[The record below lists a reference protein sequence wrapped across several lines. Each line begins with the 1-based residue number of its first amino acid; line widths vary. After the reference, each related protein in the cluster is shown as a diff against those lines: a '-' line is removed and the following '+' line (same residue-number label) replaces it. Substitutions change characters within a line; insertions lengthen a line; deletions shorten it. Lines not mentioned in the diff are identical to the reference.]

1 MLKKIID
8 TFLNKY
14 YQDTAKEIH
23 FSDLYQSAKGA
34 IINYKRS
41 NSKLWVSS
49 LCYFSILGLVPILAI
64 LLSVARWLNIDDYII
79 QTITLNS
86 PIDQSSLDFL
96 IKLTQNLLDTT
107 RNGVLAGFGF
117 FFLGFSILSLFSII
131 EKSFNTIWKIKK
143 SKRFSK
149 KVGDFLI
156 ICVSLPIT
164 VLSMNILDR
173 KIEFFSSLKILN
185 FLIPY
190 IALWLFFMIF
200 YTIIPNTKI
209 HPLHTILSG
218 LFVSILLNQ
227 SNFLLVNLQSVIQ
240 NHSKIYG
247 SFSIVLIFLTWIK
260 IIWFIILIGA
270 HFTYILQ
277 NKDFL
282 KNIDGVKN
290 LNFDSKYKIATLI
303 LREFVINYF
312 NNEPPLT
319 IKELSEK
326 TNFSMSITQDIIYL
340 LKNCNMIY
348 EISPEENEYENNY
361 KLSYNCDTMTLNDI
375 KSLLENNGDVYNFC
389 SIDIDFEDLNKRI
402 IDTF

>member
-1 MLKKIID
+1 MLKEFINK
-8 TFLNKY
+8 FLDKY

-23 FSDLYQSAKGA
+23 FSNLYQSAKGA
-34 IINYKRS
+34 MINYKRS
-41 NSKLWVSS
+41 NSGLWVSS

-64 LLSVARWLNIDDYII
+64 LFSIARWLNIDDYII
-79 QTITLNS
+79 QTIILNS
-86 PIDQSSLDFL
+86 PIDKSSLNFL
-96 IKLTQNLLDTT
+96 IKITQNLLDTT

-117 FFLGFSILSLFSII
+117 FFLGFSILSLFSLI
-131 EKSFNTIWKIKK
+131 EKSFNSIWKIKK

-156 ICVSLPIT
+156 IFVSLPIT
-164 VLSMNILDR
+164 VLSMNILNK
-173 KIEFFSSLKILN
+173 KIDFFPSIKILN
-185 FLIPY
+185 FLTPY

-209 HPLHTILSG
+209 HPLHTILSS

-240 NHSKIYG
+240 NYSKIYG
-247 SFSIVLIFLTWIK
+247 SFSIVLIFLIWLK

-282 KNIDGVKN
+282 KNIDGIKN
-290 LNFDSKYKIATLI
+290 LNFNSRYQITTVI
-303 LREFVINYF
+303 LREFIINF
-312 NNEPPLT
+312 SNNEPPLR

-326 TNFSMSITQDIIYL
+326 TSFSMSITQDIIYL
-340 LKNCNMIY
+340 LKNNNMVY
-348 EISPEENEYENNY
+348 EVSAEENDYENNY

-375 KSLLENNGDVYNFC
+375 KSLLENNGTVYNLDFVN
-389 SIDIDFEDLNKRI
+389 IDFKDLNKRI
-402 IDTF
+402 IDTL